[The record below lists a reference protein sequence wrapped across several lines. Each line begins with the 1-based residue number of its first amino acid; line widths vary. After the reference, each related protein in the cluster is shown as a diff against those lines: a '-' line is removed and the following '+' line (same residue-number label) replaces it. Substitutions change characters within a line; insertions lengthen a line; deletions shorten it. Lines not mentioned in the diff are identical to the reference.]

1 MRQISTQRLR
11 DEARIVWHSA
21 KLLVGRRFYFAAFV
35 PLLWPAFQAVMLLT
49 GGRQEDFRPE
59 SAQGTLIAFP
69 LSCLAIFLGVR
80 VIAGESDARRLEIA
94 YTVPGGSQRVWLAK
108 LLAGLGILLVAE
120 SLLAVVT
127 WAFFTSYPPGSLYG
141 AAQAATVYLALSM
154 GLAALFRS
162 EVTGAMGSAGIMALN
177 GFLTGF
183 GSVQT
188 RLSPFFNPAAFR
200 DEDASVI
207 LAHTVQNRIGFAL
220 LIAAL
225 TALAFTRAE
234 RRERMLAG

>member
-1 MRQISTQRLR
+1 MTFPSMQRWR
-11 DEARIVWHSA
+11 DELRIVRHSA
-21 KLLVGRRFYFAAFV
+21 KLLAGRRFYFAAFV
-35 PLLWPAFQAVMLLT
+35 PLLWPAFQAFMLLV

-69 LSCLAIFLGVR
+69 LTCLAIFLGMR

-108 LLAGLGILLVAE
+108 LLAGFAILLAAE
-120 SLLAVVT
+120 AMLAVVA
-127 WAFFTSYPPGSLYG
+127 WAFFTSYPPGGLYG
-141 AAQAATVYLALSM
+141 AAQAATVYLVLSM

-162 EVTGAMGSAGIMALN
+162 EVTGAMVSAGVLTFN
-177 GFLTGF
+177 GLLTGF
-183 GSVQT
+183 GDLQT
-188 RLSPFFNPAAFR
+188 RVSPFFNPAAIR
-200 DEDASVI
+200 DEDAAEI

-220 LIAAL
+220 LTLAL